1 MKSNRTQAAPPK
13 IEDLGDGTY
22 YYNFDVVEETKENEE
37 ISYNYQQV
45 RCNYPI
51 VLEEIQ
57 AALINE
63 NYNHIAVL

>member
-13 IEDLGDGTY
+13 IEDLGDGSF
-22 YYNFDVVEETKENEE
+22 YYNFDVVEGETQNEE

-63 NYNHIAVL
+63 NYNHIAEL

>member
-13 IEDLGDGTY
+13 IEDLGDGSF
-22 YYNFDVVEETKENEE
+22 YYNFDVVEETKDNEK

-51 VLEEIQ
+51 ILEEIQ